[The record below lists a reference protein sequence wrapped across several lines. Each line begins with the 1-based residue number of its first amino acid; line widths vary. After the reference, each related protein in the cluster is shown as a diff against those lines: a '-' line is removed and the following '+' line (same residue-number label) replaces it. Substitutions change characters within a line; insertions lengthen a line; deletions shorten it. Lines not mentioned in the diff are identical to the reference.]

1 MHPAGQHP
9 FNPSFRGDL
18 ASREFPMT
26 DKDFEFI
33 RKLAHEHTGIV
44 LTDHKREMIYSR
56 IVRRIRA
63 LKLKS
68 FDDYCN
74 YLQSH
79 VGEEL
84 THFIN
89 AITTNLTSFFRE
101 THHFEFLRST
111 VFPELKQKRAKE
123 KRVRGWSAGC
133 STGEEPYSIAITM
146 AEAFDST
153 WDAKLLATDLDS
165 NVLAHAQTGLY
176 VADRVNQIDDQ
187 RQQKWFTQEKQPT
200 ASGSQQDNLY
210 RVKPSLQTMLS
221 FKQLNLLGDWPMK
234 GPFDFIFCRNVVIYF
249 SKETQRILFDRYANM
264 LSSDGYLFI
273 GHSESLHGVT
283 NRFESLGKTIY
294 RKKN

>member
-1 MHPAGQHP
+1 MHTAGQHH
-9 FNPSFRGDL
+9 FGPSFRGDL

-26 DKDFEFI
+26 DKDFAFI
-33 RKLAHEHTGIV
+33 QKLSLEHTGIV

-68 FDDYCN
+68 FEDYCN

-79 VGEEL
+79 VSEEL

-89 AITTNLTSFFRE
+89 SITTNLTAFFRE
-101 THHFEFLRST
+101 AHHFDFLRNT
-111 VFPELKQKRAKE
+111 VFPEIKQKRGRD

-146 AEAFDST
+146 AESFDSS

-165 NVLAHAQTGLY
+165 NVLAHAQNGLY
-176 VADRVNQIDDQ
+176 VADRVNQIDSQ
-187 RQQKWFTQEKQPT
+187 RIQKWFSSEKIEGT
-200 ASGSQQDNLY
+200 TDVSY
-210 RVKPSLQTMLS
+210 KVKPALQNYLS
-221 FKQLNLLGDWPMK
+221 FKQLNLLSDWPMK

-264 LSSDGYLFI
+264 LAPDGYLFI
-273 GHSESLHGVT
+273 GHSESLHGVS

-294 RKKN
+294 RKKS

>member
-1 MHPAGQHP
+1 MHTAGQHQ
-9 FNPSFRGDL
+9 FGSSFRGDL

-26 DKDFEFI
+26 DKDFAFI
-33 RKLAHEHTGIV
+33 QKLALEHTGIV

-68 FDDYCN
+68 FEDYCN

-79 VGEEL
+79 LGEEL
-84 THFIN
+84 THFVN
-89 AITTNLTSFFRE
+89 SITTNLTAFFRE
-101 THHFEFLRST
+101 SHHFDFLRNT
-111 VFPELKQKRAKE
+111 AFPELKQKRGKE

-146 AEAFDST
+146 AESFDST

-165 NVLAHAQTGLY
+165 NVLSHAQNGLY
-176 VADRVNQIDDQ
+176 TADRVNQIDAQ
-187 RQQKWFTQEKQPT
+187 RLQKWFNQEKLPANQDT
-200 ASGSQQDNLY
+200 AY
-210 RVKPSLQTMLS
+210 KIKPALQSYLS

-264 LSSDGYLFI
+264 LSPDGYLFI

-294 RKKN
+294 RKRH